1 VWAATIDG
9 SALPKIC
16 LRKERVMSVK
26 KQLLDLAVS
35 DTGFVF
41 DPFTGST
48 FTVNQTGLCVLQ
60 AFKEGLDK
68 KRAVQRIRER
78 FNVRAG
84 DPLRDVDEFVQLL
97 RQNGVVPG
105 DFSAS

>member
-1 VWAATIDG
+1 M
-9 SALPKIC
+9 SA
-16 LRKERVMSVK
+16 K

-41 DPFTGST
+41 DPSTGAT

-68 KRAVQRIRER
+68 KRAIERIRER
-78 FNVRAG
+78 FDIRAG
-84 DPLRDVDEFVQLL
+84 DPMRDVDEFVHLL
-97 RQNGVVPG
+97 RQSGVVPG
-105 DFSAS
+105 DFSVS